1 MNDFFI
7 DTIAGQGAG
16 TNQFWSLCL
25 NYRPISVGGCQQ
37 IVKEGDQVLFAFA
50 NSFGNENPTENYLRL
65 YGPKVARANK
75 PVTLTVTDGK
85 GAPVKDVTVK
95 DTAAGITGIT
105 NVNGQV
111 QFTLSPLSR
120 YAFKADNGTDLVSI
134 RSTQHFLS
142 VG

>member
-1 MNDFFI
+1 MP
-7 DTIAGQGAG
+7 
-16 TNQFWSLCL
+16 TNSKERRPGPLCVREQF
-25 NYRPISVGGCQQ
+25 R
-37 IVKEGDQVLFAFA
+37 D
-50 NSFGNENPTENYLRL
+50 ENPTKNYLRL
-65 YGPKVARANK
+65 YGPKGARANK

-111 QFTLSPLSR
+111 QFTLAPLSR

-134 RSTQHFLS
+134 
-142 VG
+142 